1 MQIVKL
7 SSNRFSSNT
16 FLLYFYDTL
25 VIIDPQ
31 ADNIGELVF
40 DDFKAIH
47 CFLTH
52 EHVDHISGLEP
63 LSRCHNLSVYAT
75 EVCSSR
81 IADARQNLS
90 YYAGEPYAYKG
101 GVKVFSGSKE
111 HEIEG
116 NRIICYE
123 LPGHS
128 PGSCVIKIRGAL
140 FTGDLIIKDI
150 KTVTKVPGGDKKMLA
165 ESLGFLF
172 SHFSGDTLCYPGHG
186 DEFVLNTHRIYAGKR
201 DTMEVPGQA
210 LDVEI
215 GITGG

>member
-7 SSNRFSSNT
+7 SSNRFNSNT
-16 FLLYFYDTL
+16 FLLYFHDTL
-25 VIIDPQ
+25 VMIDPQ
-31 ADNIGELVF
+31 IDNIGGLIF

-52 EHVDHISGLEP
+52 EHVDHISGLET
-63 LSRCHNLSVYAT
+63 LSRYHNLSVYAT

-81 IADARQNLS
+81 IADTRQNIS
-90 YYAGEPYAYKG
+90 FYAGMPYAYKG
-101 GVKVFSGSKE
+101 DVNVFSKSME
-111 HEIEG
+111 HVIAG

-128 PGSCVIKIRGAL
+128 PGSCVIKIGDAL

-150 KTVTKVPGGDKKMLA
+150 KTVTKVPGGDKKVLA

-172 SHFSGDTLCYPGHG
+172 SHFSGNTLCYPGHG
-186 DEFVLNTHRIYAGKR
+186 DEFVLKNHRVYADKR
-201 DTMEVPGQA
+201 DTMAVSSQVPGC
-210 LDVEI
+210 
-215 GITGG
+215 